1 MMITENM
8 PLVCILM
15 PVYNSDLTL
24 KTAIQSIIN
33 QTFTN
38 WVCVIVNDGSTD
50 KTKEILN
57 NMNDTRFRII
67 NLKQN
72 MGRGYARQVCL
83 DNSIGEYIAF
93 LDADDFYHP
102 NKIQLQ
108 VDLFQN
114 NMNVSLV
121 YCGLVSFDNKLIP
134 QRMRGVKYADSVIK
148 YMPNDCILFT
158 PATVLIKREKAVTIK
173 YCTSLNA
180 AEDIDY
186 FSRYLKNESYVGINY
201 ILYYYRED
209 PKISK
214 IKLISYYY
222 YTLVA
227 YMPLLRYPNI
237 RNIYLNLI
245 AFIKLLSVIIIASIF
260 GIECIINNRGKKV
273 TKKEEMIFS
282 KIKTELNI

>member
-67 NLKQN
+67 NLKKN

-209 PKISK
+209 PK
-214 IKLISYYY
+214 
-222 YTLVA
+222 A
-227 YMPLLRYPNI
+227 YFNYQPQQNFGRATGRRVPGFFSGQCRALLCFLLRLLPARSLYPPL
-237 RNIYLNLI
+237 RYLYR
-245 AFIKLLSVIIIASIF
+245 K
-260 GIECIINNRGKKV
+260 GYPD
-273 TKKEEMIFS
+273 
-282 KIKTELNI
+282 